1 MASSSSSASVSPYQ
15 SLTKW
20 LSLKIY
26 QVEVTFSVYIFTP
39 LEKFIFCTSIYLAC
53 PLTHPTPYG
62 PVLRLLAFQELH
74 RTFSSSSYAYA
85 FG

>member
-1 MASSSSSASVSPYQ
+1 MASSSSSSSVSPYQ

-39 LEKFIFCTSIYLAC
+39 LEKFIFCTSISASPPPFPFQTSLLPPAFH
-53 PLTHPTPYG
+53 LTRLPTQ
-62 PVLRLLAFQELH
+62 VLPH
-74 RTFSSSSYAYA
+74 R
-85 FG
+85 

>member
-1 MASSSSSASVSPYQ
+1 MASSSSSSSVSPYQ

-39 LEKFIFCTSIYLAC
+39 LEKFIFCTSHLCFAASL
-53 PLTHPTPYG
+53 PRPFHLTRLPIH
-62 PVLRLLAFQELH
+62 VLPH
-74 RTFSSSSYAYA
+74 R
-85 FG
+85 

>member
-1 MASSSSSASVSPYQ
+1 MASSSSSSTVSPYQ

-39 LEKFIFCTSIYLAC
+39 LEKFIFCTPSIPFSPVAGCRLSNAHPS
-53 PLTHPTPYG
+53 PLPIHLY
-62 PVLRLLAFQELH
+62 VH
-74 RTFSSSSYAYA
+74 C
-85 FG
+85 

>member
-1 MASSSSSASVSPYQ
+1 MASSSSSASGSPYQ

-39 LEKFIFCTSIYLAC
+39 LEKFIFCTSIFLARYPH
-53 PLTHPTPYG
+53 PLHTFHHLRPNRPPTHPFVAVYLYLP
-62 PVLRLLAFQELH
+62 FC
-74 RTFSSSSYAYA
+74 
-85 FG
+85 

>member
-1 MASSSSSASVSPYQ
+1 MAPSSSSSASVSPYQ

-39 LEKFIFCTSIYLAC
+39 LEKFIFCTSHLAHLNHSPFYLPPSR
-53 PLTHPTPYG
+53 PLSQPSKNFPCTS
-62 PVLRLLAFQELH
+62 LR
-74 RTFSSSSYAYA
+74 
-85 FG
+85 

>member
-1 MASSSSSASVSPYQ
+1 MAPSSSSASVSPYQ

-39 LEKFIFCTSIYLAC
+39 LEKFIFCTSHLAC
-53 PLTHPTPYG
+53 LPACHPHPPALLTPST
-62 PVLRLLAFQELH
+62 
-74 RTFSSSSYAYA
+74 
-85 FG
+85 

>member
-1 MASSSSSASVSPYQ
+1 MASSSSSSVSPFK

-39 LEKFIFCTSIYLAC
+39 LEKFIFCTSAA
-53 PLTHPTPYG
+53 PLFHPYTHTHTHIHPPI
-62 PVLRLLAFQELH
+62 A
-74 RTFSSSSYAYA
+74 
-85 FG
+85 

>member
-1 MASSSSSASVSPYQ
+1 MASSTTSSSGSPYQ

-39 LEKFIFCTSIYLAC
+39 LEKFIFCTSHLAR
-53 PLTHPTPYG
+53 PHSLL
-62 PVLRLLAFQELH
+62 VLRPFILL
-74 RTFSSSSYAYA
+74 T
-85 FG
+85 

>member
-39 LEKFIFCTSIYLAC
+39 LEKFIFCTSILLC
-53 PLTHPTPYG
+53 SPTIPTPYS
-62 PVLRLLAFQELH
+62 PVPRLLASQHL
-74 RTFSSSSYAYA
+74 RP
-85 FG
+85 